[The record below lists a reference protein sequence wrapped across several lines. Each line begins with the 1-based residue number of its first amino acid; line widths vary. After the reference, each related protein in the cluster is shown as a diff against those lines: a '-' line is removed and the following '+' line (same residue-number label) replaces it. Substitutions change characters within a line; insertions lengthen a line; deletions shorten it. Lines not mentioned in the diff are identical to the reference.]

1 MSQARPDQPN
11 ILLIM
16 TDEHAAAYSGTYGH
30 PLVQTPHMDRLAS
43 MGTTFE
49 HAYCNSPLCLP
60 SRMSF
65 MTGRYV
71 HRVGAYDNGSPLPS
85 DTVTWAHALRAV
97 GYEAVLCGKQHFCGP
112 DQLHGFERQLARD
125 LHAELWTVDGVP
137 RGAADW
143 ERGIVEAAQP
153 WPGLAQAGPGH
164 TTEIEVDDEVE
175 RQALT
180 FLRDPARREKPW
192 VLNAS
197 FIAPHFPLVAP
208 QRFWDMYP
216 LESID
221 LPEIPDGHLET
232 LHPVYQR
239 MRAMFGCADY
249 PERLV
254 RRARAGYYALI
265 SYVDEKIGR
274 LLDALEE
281 SGQADNTLVIHFS
294 DHGDMNGEHGMWRK
308 SNFYDASARVPL
320 QMAWPGHISEGMR
333 VREVVS
339 LVDMVASFL
348 EAGGAPAVA
357 PLDGQSLLGPL
368 RGEGA
373 FRDEAFSEYLAHGVQ
388 GPMAMLRR
396 GRYKLNYSLVDR
408 PELYDMG
415 SDGGEFRDLAA
426 DPSYAHIVEEMQTAL
441 LAQWD
446 PVAIDGQVRQSQR
459 ERLLIERAHG
469 LR

>member
-1 MSQARPDQPN
+1 MFKPN

-43 MGTTFE
+43 MGATFE

-71 HRVGAYDNGSPLPS
+71 HRIGAYDNGSPLPS

-175 RQALT
+175 RQSLA
-180 FLRDPARREKPW
+180 FLSDPARREKPW

-249 PERLV
+249 PEELV

-320 QMAWPGHISEGMR
+320 QMAWPGYISEGMR

-348 EAGGAPAVA
+348 EAGGAPDVA

-368 RGEGA
+368 RGERA

-396 GRYKLNYSLVDR
+396 GRYKFNYSLGDR
-408 PELYDMG
+408 PELYDMQ
-415 SDGGEFRDLAA
+415 SDPGEFRDLAG
-426 DPSYAHIVEEMQTAL
+426 DPSYTHIVDEMQTAL

-446 PVAIDGQVRQSQR
+446 PVAIDRQVRQSQC